1 MNNVVI
7 GGTTVWKGDKRMKTV
22 GIIMLVLAVIILLLG
37 IVSPINIFICAFI
50 AAIFFL
56 IGAIIIKR
64 Y

>member
-1 MNNVVI
+1 
-7 GGTTVWKGDKRMKTV
+7 MKTV
-22 GIIMLVLAVIILLLG
+22 GIIILVLAVIILLLG
-37 IVSPINIFICAFI
+37 IVSPINIFICALI